1 MAKRTNEL
9 ENHLRQWEAR
19 NRKRT
24 ALVTLAPVAAALG
37 LSWYAHD
44 RVTTVESGLDQALQT
59 LEVPASQTGDGS
71 IGAKLGAFSQV
82 SEELGRLRALPGEM
96 DQIRSALE
104 QQIADLTAARDAA
117 VAEAGVISETAGSSE
132 AALAEALG
140 EIERLGAEA
149 EEIRTGSANELASL
163 AAARDA
169 AMNEAAALAG
179 ERDEALAEI
188 ERVTGEDGAQI
199 AELQALVDAKESE
212 KNAAIQLL
220 GNALDEA
227 GAKADALAAQA
238 AAAEGAGGE
247 AAARVEQLAE
257 ELALSETARGKA
269 ERQLMERGAEL
280 AATRNEL
287 TAARNEVGAKSDE
300 LVAMQSAMEAAS
312 SEGTSALG
320 EAQTTIAR
328 MTDQLALAGS

>member
-96 DQIRSALE
+96 DQTRNALE

-132 AALAEALG
+132 AARSAEALPFS
-140 EIERLGAEA
+140 
-149 EEIRTGSANELASL
+149 GSS
-163 AAARDA
+163 
-169 AMNEAAALAG
+169 
-179 ERDEALAEI
+179 
-188 ERVTGEDGAQI
+188 
-199 AELQALVDAKESE
+199 
-212 KNAAIQLL
+212 
-220 GNALDEA
+220 
-227 GAKADALAAQA
+227 
-238 AAAEGAGGE
+238 
-247 AAARVEQLAE
+247 
-257 ELALSETARGKA
+257 
-269 ERQLMERGAEL
+269 
-280 AATRNEL
+280 
-287 TAARNEVGAKSDE
+287 
-300 LVAMQSAMEAAS
+300 
-312 SEGTSALG
+312 
-320 EAQTTIAR
+320 
-328 MTDQLALAGS
+328 